1 MPLSS
6 KKTSFSPLPAA
17 MQTTTS
23 ESARLWSRRSAL
35 AGLAGGALACTGALN
50 GCARERRVEVATC
63 PWAGFELEWLA
74 QDRRLVDT
82 TRYHMDRQTEH
93 SAVFDLLQRG
103 AVPAATLG
111 LEQVLR
117 ARAAGLRIEVA
128 LLIAVSRGADGLI
141 ARDPLRSVSEL
152 AGKPVALDGTATASL
167 LLERSLADAGVP
179 LSGIRIVPLP
189 ADIDAAWASSE
200 VAAVVTYEP
209 ILSRLEATGG
219 TRLADTSHMPPFML
233 DVLAVRSDLGA
244 DAHAGVREVVRAY
257 LLGRQVLRSNPFDS
271 AYRLAAR
278 LGMSHEEALGL
289 FRRLLLP
296 DLDYNRRLLSAGS
309 DLSAACQ
316 PLAELIQRSPGV
328 AQSLACEG
336 LFTDRF
342 LPESLA

>member
-1 MPLSS
+1 
-6 KKTSFSPLPAA
+6 
-17 MQTTTS
+17 MQTMTS
-23 ESARLWSRRSAL
+23 EFAPVWSRRSAL
-35 AGLAGGALACTGALN
+35 AGLAGGALACTGMLG
-50 GCARERRVEVATC
+50 GCMRERRLEVATC

-82 TRYHMDRQTEH
+82 NRYHMDRQTEH
-93 SAVFDLLQRG
+93 SAVLDLLQRG

-117 ARAAGLRIEVA
+117 ARAAGLGIEVA

-141 ARDPLRSVSEL
+141 ARAPLVSVSEL
-152 AGKPVALDGTATASL
+152 AGKRIALDGSAAASL
-167 LLERSLADAGVP
+167 LLERSLAEAGVP
-179 LSGIRIVPLP
+179 LSAVQVVPLP

-200 VAAVVTYEP
+200 VSVVVTHEP
-209 ILSRLEATGG
+209 ILSRLEARGG
-219 TRLADTSHMPPFML
+219 NRLADTAHMPPFML
-233 DVLAVRSDLGA
+233 DVVAVRSDLGG

-257 LLGRQVLRSNPFDS
+257 LLGRQLLRSNPFDA

-278 LGMSHEEALGL
+278 LGMSHEEVLGL

-309 DLSAACQ
+309 DLAASCQ
-316 PLAELIQRSPGV
+316 PLAELMRRSPGV
-328 AQSLACEG
+328 AQGLACEG